1 MKTTRIITLF
11 VYRKGRVLLLL
22 RSRAVRTLR
31 SHWAGLSGRI
41 EEGETPRDAALREME
56 EEVGLFRGEVQV
68 RIEGD
73 AIEIPDHSSDILW
86 VVHPILGTP
95 SGPAGHDL
103 HLRLDWEHVGYTW
116 VFPEDM
122 TKYRTVPGLPET
134 LGRLL
139 GGLDLRRLA
148 PWRNRIQ
155 EIAEG
160 SSNDVSRAAALLLEM
175 SRSGSGK
182 PELLGVL
189 RLLAWSRPELPE
201 FGRALL
207 EAWGDGDGWRAR
219 IEELAGS

>member
-1 MKTTRIITLF
+1 
-11 VYRKGRVLLLL
+11 
-22 RSRAVRTLR
+22 
-31 SHWAGLSGRI
+31 
-41 EEGETPRDAALREME
+41 ME
-56 EEVGLFRGEVQV
+56 EEVGLSRGEVQI
-68 RIEGD
+68 RIEGE
-73 AIEIPDHSSDILW
+73 AIEIPDHRSDIIW
-86 VVHPILGTP
+86 AVHPILGTP
-95 SGPAGHDL
+95 SGPAGQDL

-122 TKYRTVPGLPET
+122 TKYRTVPGLPEA
-134 LGRLL
+134 LGGLL

-160 SSNDVSRAAALLLEM
+160 SSDDLSRAAALLLEM
-175 SRSGSGK
+175 SCSGSGK

-207 EAWGDGDGWRAR
+207 AAWRGGGGWRDR
-219 IEELAGS
+219 FEELAGR